1 MQKEWGRDQASK
13 EEDMQNKRVRKWSWS
28 IQRKSARKTSSEEEI
43 TFKSQRS
50 VQKAWGQ
57 RQKLKLNYVAQ

>member
-1 MQKEWGRDQASK
+1 MEYAESMGRDQASK
-13 EEDMQNKRVRKWSWS
+13 EEDIQNKRIRNWS
-28 IQRKSARKTSSEEEI
+28 IQRKSVRKTSSEEEI